1 MLPPPALCTM
11 SMQFHHLYFLTLQVK
26 RFLEHVNSLL
36 PNLSQNL
43 FILFNQWDRVEDDS
57 DDDYDD
63 PERLKEQHLERARTF
78 FEQSLKAKAV
88 VDRIFFVSGR
98 EACKAQKDKEKGKQ
112 STAGRSVVYM
122 QSPYFS
128 MVMSSPHVQQLS
140 VNTTATYI
148 LNVMLYTV

>member
-57 DDDYDD
+57 DDDNDD

-78 FEQSLKAKAV
+78 FEQGLKAKAV

-98 EACKAQKDKEKGKQ
+98 EACEAQKDKEFEESKQ

-122 QSPYFS
+122 QRHTFS
-128 MVMSSPHVQQLS
+128 TVMVSPHV
-140 VNTTATYI
+140 
-148 LNVMLYTV
+148 